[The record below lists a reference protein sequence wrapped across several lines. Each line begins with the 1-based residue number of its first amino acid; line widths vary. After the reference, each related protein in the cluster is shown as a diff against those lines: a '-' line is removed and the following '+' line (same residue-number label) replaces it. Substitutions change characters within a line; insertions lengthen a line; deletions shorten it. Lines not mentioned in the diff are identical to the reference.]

1 MKTLLKII
9 TWPFKVLRSISY
21 AILDVISVLLFIPA
35 ILFYGL
41 ILILKDYKQ
50 VKLTVK
56 LLIKKIME

>member
-9 TWPFKVLRSISY
+9 TWPFKVLRSIVY